1 MYAEDVRDEIIAD
14 EGKVLHVYRC
24 SAGHK
29 TCGIG
34 HLILSSDLE
43 STLEL
48 GDKITEDRCSEL
60 FSRDLATTLME
71 CERLLSSFS
80 SYPVE
85 VQKIIVNM
93 MFNLGRPR
101 LSKFRKFLAAV
112 KEGDWVRAADE
123 MQDSLWARQL
133 PERSGRLI
141 SRMEHAIERS

>member
-14 EGKVLHVYRC
+14 EGKVLRVYTC

-34 HLILSSDLE
+34 HLILSSDPENDLAI
-43 STLEL
+43 
-48 GDKITEDRCSEL
+48 GDEITEDRCSEL
-60 FSRDLATTLME
+60 FSRDLAITLME